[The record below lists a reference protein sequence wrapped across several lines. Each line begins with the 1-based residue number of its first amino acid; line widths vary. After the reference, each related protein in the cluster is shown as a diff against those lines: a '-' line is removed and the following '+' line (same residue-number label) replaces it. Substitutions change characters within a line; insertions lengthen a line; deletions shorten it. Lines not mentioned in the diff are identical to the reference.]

1 MKQTSKLGEFGE
13 KLAEAYLKQK
23 AYIILHHNW
32 RNKHA
37 EIDLIAQDGNK
48 IVFIE
53 VKYRTKT
60 SFGTPETFV
69 TNNKIRKMQEA
80 ASAYIE
86 QYNWNGELRFD
97 IIAINNKN
105 EITHFQDAFY

>member
-13 KLAEAYLKQK
+13 KLAQEYLKQK
-23 AYIILHHNW
+23 AYVILHHNW

-37 EIDLIAQDGNK
+37 EIDLIAQDGEQ

-60 SFGTPETFV
+60 NFGTPETFV
-69 TNNKIRKMQEA
+69 SANKIRKMQEA

-86 QYNWNGELRFD
+86 QFNWNGELRFD

-105 EITHFQDAFY
+105 EIVHFEDAFY